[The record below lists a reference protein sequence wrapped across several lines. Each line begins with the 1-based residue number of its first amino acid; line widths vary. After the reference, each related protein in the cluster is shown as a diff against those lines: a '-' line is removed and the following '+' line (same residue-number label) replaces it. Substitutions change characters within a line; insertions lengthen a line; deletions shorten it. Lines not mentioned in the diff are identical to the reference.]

1 MSMTETS
8 LRTARDHSQALT
20 INELAAQLEAQQ
32 ATKVDYVADTRR
44 VGFFDVTGEAGF
56 EGDFAITIDGI
67 DGQQFRVNDNAHQQI
82 GGRLGIPR
90 KYYERMRKDAP
101 QLLQRNVEHWLI
113 SEPEKRMFRTLDGD
127 LRAVLSD
134 RYRRLD
140 NYDLA
145 QHLLPE
151 LGAIDGLEYFVT
163 ALTPE
168 RMFIRATL
176 PRLQG
181 EVKRGDI
188 VQAGVEISN
197 SEIGHG
203 SLQVRPY
210 LLRLVCLNGMV
221 SNVALRKY
229 HAGARIQETEDVL
242 GIFRDETI
250 AADDRVL
257 FMKAADLV
265 RACLTEVSFNRI
277 IEQLRDIADGDQIA
291 APVAAVET
299 LSQKLDLTEGE
310 GQTVL
315 SFLASGGDLSQWGAV
330 NALTQAAKSA
340 ETFGRLVELE
350 TKAGELAAMPAKEWA
365 QVAVSA

>member
-1 MSMTETS
+1 MTATEATT
-8 LRTARDHSQALT
+8 LRTARDHSQALE
-20 INELAAQLEAQQ
+20 IGELAALLKEQQ
-32 ATKVDYVADTRR
+32 ATKLDYVADTRR
-44 VGFFDVTGEAGF
+44 VGFFTREDGEFGV
-56 EGDFAITIDGI
+56 TIDGI
-67 DGQQFRVNDNAHQQI
+67 PEQEFRVNHIAHEQI
-82 GGRLGIPR
+82 GGRLRIPR
-90 KYYERMRKDAP
+90 RYYERMRQDAP
-101 QLLQRNVEHWLI
+101 ELLQRNVEHWLI

-140 NYDLA
+140 NYDLL

-151 LGAIDGLEYFVT
+151 LGAIEGLDYFVT

-176 PRLQG
+176 PRLTAD
-181 EVKRGDI
+181 VKVGDT

-197 SEIGHG
+197 SEVGYG
-203 SLQVRPY
+203 ALMVRPY
-210 LLRLVCLNGMV
+210 ILRLRCLNGMV
-221 SNVALRKY
+221 ANVALRKY

-242 GIFRDETI
+242 GIYRDETL
-250 AADDRVL
+250 AADDKVL

-265 RACLTEVSFNRI
+265 RASLTEVSFNRI
-277 IEQLRDIADGDQIA
+277 VDQLRDIANSDEIV
-291 APVAAVET
+291 APVAAVEV
-299 LSQKLDLTEGE
+299 LSQKLALTDSEGE
-310 GQTVL
+310 RML

-350 TKAGELAAMPAKEWA
+350 AAAGELAEMPKKEWA
-365 QVAVSA
+365 QVAVLA